1 MSEVIL
7 TPKEQPQVP
16 LETPNIKPDVFAGKT
31 IDEIKRLEIM
41 HGNNTVK
48 LAEFF
53 DVEGES
59 AENADEVKIVVD
71 GDVSNTKRIGQG
83 MTAGEILIKGDVSM
97 YVGLEMEGGK
107 ITVDGNASTWAG
119 QDMKG
124 GELEITGSAGDYVGS
139 AYRGDWR
146 GMSGG
151 FITVHGNV
159 GYEIAEYMSG
169 GKIVVKGNADHM
181 PGIHMNNGLLIIEGN
196 VTSRTGGE
204 MSGGTIV
211 VKGVVDSFLA
221 GFEYL
226 GVEKNIS
233 VDGTDIP
240 GAFYKFNGD
249 YAIKGANGT
258 VYVAVAGN
266 KHIVPK

>member
-1 MSEVIL
+1 MIEVIL

-16 LETPNIKPDVFAGKT
+16 LEASNIKPDVFAGKT
-31 IDEIKRLEIM
+31 IDEIKEIEIM
-41 HGNNTVK
+41 HGNNVVK
-48 LAEFF
+48 LADFF
-53 DVEGES
+53 VVAGES
-59 AENADEVKIVVD
+59 AETPEEIKIVID

-83 MTAGEILIKGDVSM
+83 MKAGEIIIKGDVYM

-107 ITVDGNASTWAG
+107 ITVEGNASTWAG

-124 GELEITGSAGDYVGS
+124 GELEIMGNAGDYVGS

-151 FITVHGNV
+151 VITVHGNV
-159 GYEIAEYMSG
+159 GYEIAEYMGG

-196 VTSRTGGE
+196 VSSRTGGE
-204 MSGGTIV
+204 MGGGTIV
-211 VKGVVDSFLA
+211 VKGVMESFLP
-221 GFEYL
+221 GFKYL
-226 GVEKNIS
+226 GIEKNIS
-233 VDGTDIP
+233 VDGNDIP
-240 GAFYKFNGD
+240 GVFYKFKGD
-249 YAIKGANGT
+249 YAIKGANGI

-266 KHIVPK
+266 KHIVP